1 MTLVV
6 IAGVGNTNEHYV
18 AGCPYDYLEI
28 NDGSSIQ
35 RYCGSSIPGPVNST
49 NTNITVKFRSD
60 GNSGTATG
68 FLATVCCSVNITT
81 DVAGECILNC

>member
-1 MTLVV
+1 M
-6 IAGVGNTNEHYV
+6 GNTNEHYV
-18 AGCPYDYLEI
+18 AGCLDDYLEI

-35 RYCGSSIPGPVNST
+35 RYCGTSIPATVNST

-68 FLATVCCSVNITT
+68 FLASVCCSVNITT
-81 DVAGECILNC
+81 DVAGKCIRNIRILNC